1 MERTHEPCVPTYPHR
16 PYECVKWLTGRANR
30 MHVGTHGPCVR
41 SKHHVYMHN
50 ILNGTDARAVRPYMP
65 LARKSSCH
73 SPNPKVQY
81 SMSNVQSQQILK
93 FNIQSSIF
101 KAQVPIL
108 PYRSFPTTK
117 RHASL
122 HHMACVGPAS
132 RSGSF
137 KFFLGLEPSVRTY
150 QRKEGDIEAEG
161 LPCRDVMAVERG
173 AR

>member
-1 MERTHEPCVPTYPHR
+1 MF
-16 PYECVKWLTGRANR
+16 
-30 MHVGTHGPCVR
+30 
-41 SKHHVYMHN
+41 
-50 ILNGTDARAVRPYMP
+50 
-65 LARKSSCH
+65 
-73 SPNPKVQY
+73 
-81 SMSNVQSQQILK
+81 NVQRQQILK
-93 FNIQSSIF
+93 FNIQNSKF
-101 KAQVPIL
+101 KVQVPTS
-108 PYRSFPTTK
+108 PYRLFSAMK

-122 HHMACVGPAS
+122 HHMACIGLVS